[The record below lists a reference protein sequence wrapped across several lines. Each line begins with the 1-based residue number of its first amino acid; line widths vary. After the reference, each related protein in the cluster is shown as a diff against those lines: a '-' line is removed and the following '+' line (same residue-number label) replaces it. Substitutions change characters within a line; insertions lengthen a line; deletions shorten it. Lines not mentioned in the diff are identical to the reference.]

1 MNRTLMWAVWSV
13 AAVASAAPKTLVVG
27 AGDCSGVELVTGLT
41 DFGVALRPKLK
52 ADLYEA
58 DVVLDI
64 VRPRPTRTLDD
75 VQRQVESARTLF
87 YNGQNERALDL
98 LKQALSELERAPIS
112 GEPWKVM
119 SQALTLKGVV
129 LLGLGKK
136 AEALEAFRTVL
147 RVEPAHT
154 LSKDDFTPSVLTQFE
169 VLRKE
174 LSRVK
179 KVQLQVQS
187 STSGADVLVEGR
199 LMGVTPLT
207 LSLAPSSYRLLVRAG
222 DRSSYLRVVTVPR
235 EGVVQVDLE
244 AEGALATQAPL
255 CLNAKDKGAESAAL
269 KLANTVTADDLI
281 LVRREGPRSTPGS
294 FVAARYEIRT
304 GSVVREGRVQAPLK
318 GKPAFPALAEF
329 LLTGQGSSLIVTPDA
344 PTSMVVV
351 EKKPGAADVVVERL
365 AEAKP
370 PETTTRAAD
379 LPSPPTPPPPPPVVG
394 GSTIS
399 AARVASFVMMGVG
412 AGLAVT
418 GVVLDLQGDSVRAR
432 YRALLQPDGRLPDP
446 SLPAH
451 REALGLA
458 ATASQSRLVSWS
470 VLGAGVGVLA
480 AGVVT
485 LLVFPGTTSTV
496 AVVPGP
502 DGAAFSWT
510 TSF

>member
-1 MNRTLMWAVWSV
+1 MTRSLTWGLWAV

-27 AGDCSGVELVTGLT
+27 AGDCQGVELVTGLT
-41 DFGVALRPKLK
+41 DFGNALRPRLK

-98 LKQALSELERAPIS
+98 LKQALSELERAPIA

-119 SQALTLKGVV
+119 SQALALKGVV

-136 AEALEAFRTVL
+136 PEALDAFRTVL
-147 RVEPAHT
+147 RVEPTLA

-169 VLRKE
+169 ALRKE

-187 STSGADVLVEGR
+187 STVGAEVLVEGR
-199 LMGVTPLT
+199 VMGVTPLT
-207 LSLAPSSYRLLVRAG
+207 LSLSPSSYRLLVRAG
-222 DRSSYLRVVTVPR
+222 DRASYLRVVTVPR

-244 AEGALATQAPL
+244 AEGALSTQAPL
-255 CLNAKDKGAESAAL
+255 CLNAKDKVAESAAL
-269 KLANTVTADDLI
+269 KLANTVTADDLL
-281 LVRREGPRSTPGS
+281 LVRREGPKSTPGS

-351 EKKPGAADVVVERL
+351 EKKPGQGSDVVVERL

-370 PETTTRAAD
+370 PETTTRNAD
-379 LPSPPTPPPPPPVVG
+379 LPPPPPPPPVPEG
-394 GSTIS
+394 PGTIS
-399 AARVASFVMMGVG
+399 AARIASFVLMGVG

-418 GVVLDLQGDSVRAR
+418 GVVLELQGAPRRER
-432 YRALLQPDGRLPDP
+432 YRALLDPDGRLPDP
-446 SLPAH
+446 SLSTN

-458 ATASQSRLVSWS
+458 DEIAQARVVSWS
-470 VLGAGVGVLA
+470 LLGAGVGVLA
-480 AGVVT
+480 SGVAT
-485 LLVFPGTTSTV
+485 FFLFPGTTSSV

-502 DGAAFSWT
+502 GGGAFYWT
-510 TSF
+510 TAF